1 MSDGFIICSA
11 KKACELMQHMNE
23 NDIVFL
29 RVVNRKTYVHGE
41 NKSIKKKNGED
52 LIKQAE
58 NILYQDN
65 DYFGTLT
72 LEGVLRDKNIIHN
85 ILFPQLEWY
94 VVFVKKRTRTK
105 YKQMFE

>member
-29 RVVNRKTYVHGE
+29 RVVNRKTYAHGE

-65 DYFGTLT
+65 DYFGTLM

-85 ILFPQLEWY
+85 ILFPKLE
-94 VVFVKKRTRTK
+94 
-105 YKQMFE
+105 